1 MIRKFGLFTVLL
13 GSIVGLLSATATLQL
28 ANAQMYGPG
37 GLGGL
42 GGVGGL
48 GSLGGFGGVGPG
60 GLGGLGPGILGF
72 GGVGSLGPG
81 ILGFGG
87 VGSLGGFGGVGPQ
100 NFTSSIK
107 LPSLM
112 INTLASQLKSSIG
125 KVSNTVEDQVGNN
138 SRTVSAY
145 LRGINGFGVYD
156 ISVLDNN
163 GNLHEFLID
172 PANGKVISQFRLGP
186 TVLGGPGILG
196 GIGGLGGLDSQL
208 KSSIGKVSNAVEQQV
223 GNNSRTVS
231 AYLTSINGLA
241 VYRISVLDN
250 NGNSHEYLIDP
261 ANGKVIAYNI
271 IQLAPLS
278 NVMRGL
284 S

>member
-60 GLGGLGPGILGF
+60 GLGG
-72 GGVGSLGPG
+72 LGPG

-172 PANGKVISQFRLGP
+172 PANGKVI
-186 TVLGGPGILG
+186 
-196 GIGGLGGLDSQL
+196 
-208 KSSIGKVSNAVEQQV
+208 
-223 GNNSRTVS
+223 
-231 AYLTSINGLA
+231 
-241 VYRISVLDN
+241 
-250 NGNSHEYLIDP
+250 
-261 ANGKVIAYNI
+261 AYNI